1 MENNISS
8 NKDFWEVMT
17 PACKVKVETVEKI
30 KTEGS
35 EMRQYNL

>member
-1 MENNISS
+1 
-8 NKDFWEVMT
+8 MT

-35 EMRQYNL
+35 EMRQYNLQKVINELCTIYKK